1 MTKETK
7 KLITF
12 LTFTQALENVEGVTP
27 VAHTVVCIV
36 ATLILV
42 PCVFLKDLKVRIIR
56 LNKYFLPRCAQLR
69 LVTVIIIKLKLPLL
83 LQPFERSM

>member
-7 KLITF
+7 KPITF

-56 LNKYFLPRCAQLR
+56 LLTPLR

-83 LQPFERSM
+83 L